1 MPTISAFDSKHY
13 VHIHVHA
20 VRGAQ
25 EPGVDNPAG
34 LEHDG
39 RIWQAG
45 GEGSR
50 SRGGP

>member
-1 MPTISAFDSKHY
+1 MPTISAFDSKTLCS
-13 VHIHVHA
+13 HVHA

-34 LEHDG
+34 LDHDG